1 MSKRR
6 VSFGGVETKEIPKN
20 DPTAGPIGPCAN
32 ETAGGP
38 VKIRKNNKII
48 ENNDFNF
55 GTGDQRSETQQIIN
69 EKVNFDISYF

>member
-20 DPTAGPIGPCAN
+20 DPAAGPIGPG

-69 EKVNFDISYF
+69 EKVNFDISNF

>member
-20 DPTAGPIGPCAN
+20 DPADENP
-32 ETAGGP
+32 GGP

-69 EKVNFDISYF
+69 EKVTITPLRFHKCEIQL